1 MKKHVEAILIAIAVI
16 SCILTVSV
24 LSEEAYKPI
33 IQSVTVS
40 PTEIVHGEVV
50 TFTVTAKSNAPV
62 KYVCYS
68 DPGGLNC
75 MHCICKVGDVG
86 IGCKCTK
93 VGDDLWKCEWTR
105 KFPFSEWAPA
115 ATYTYSPI
123 YVINEGELRSDAWP
137 HSITVNVTRP
147 VPTPTPVTPTP
158 PEEEDLGGDN
168 VSLCDAIVIS
178 IGNAT
183 VTDFLNATNITTVQV
198 SNFKGYKGGN
208 TWRVQWS
215 FSNRS
220 LDVYINVATGDIVG
234 IEEKTGLSPTPVDTE
249 APSVTNMVVSPTP
262 ADAGVR
268 IIVTVNVTDD
278 ISGVRRVSGILT
290 KEGCDP
296 VTVFMSDPDDDGIY
310 TGTWYTNPVT
320 DVGIYNL
327 DIVAMDNRNNEAV
340 VRAPSIEI
348 IPTPVDTEAPS
359 VTNMVVSPT
368 PAYSGTP
375 IELSA
380 EVTDALSGVRD
391 VKAII
396 SKGGEE
402 VATAFMLDLEDEGI
416 YTGIWHTMVFT
427 DGGIYNIDII
437 ATNNVGNVASVKAP
451 DVELVIDQEGP
462 PSLP

>member
-1 MKKHVEAILIAIAVI
+1 MKKQVVAILIALVVI
-16 SCILTVSV
+16 SSLLTASV

-40 PTEIVHGEVV
+40 PTEIVDGGLV
-50 TFTVTAKSNAPV
+50 TFTVIAKSNAPV
-62 KYVCYS
+62 VCYKES
-68 DPGGLNC
+68 TPGGTRC
-75 MHCICKVGDVG
+75 MLGT
-86 IGCKCTK
+86 CTN
-93 VGDDLWKCEWTR
+93 VGDDLWECEWTR
-105 KFPFSEWAPA
+105 AFSEWAPA
-115 ATYTYSPI
+115 ASYTYSPI
-123 YVINEGELRSDAWP
+123 YVINEGELRSDEWP
-137 HSITVNVTRP
+137 HSISFNVTRSDHTPTP

-158 PEEEDLGGDN
+158 PEEEGFGGYN
-168 VSLCDAIVIS
+168 VSLCDAIAIS

-183 VTDFLNATNITTVQV
+183 VTDFLNATNITTVQL
-198 SNFKGYKGGN
+198 SNFKGYKGEN

-220 LDVYINVATGDIVG
+220 LDVYINVATGNIVG

-262 ADAGVR
+262 ADAGAR

-290 KEGCDP
+290 KEGCDLI
-296 VTVFMSDPDDDGIY
+296 TVFMLDPEGDGIY

-391 VKAII
+391 VRAII
-396 SKGGEE
+396 SKGCKE
-402 VATAFMLDLEDEGI
+402 VATVFMLDPEDEGI

-437 ATNNVGNVASVKAP
+437 ATNIEGNVASVKAP

-462 PSLP
+462 PSLS